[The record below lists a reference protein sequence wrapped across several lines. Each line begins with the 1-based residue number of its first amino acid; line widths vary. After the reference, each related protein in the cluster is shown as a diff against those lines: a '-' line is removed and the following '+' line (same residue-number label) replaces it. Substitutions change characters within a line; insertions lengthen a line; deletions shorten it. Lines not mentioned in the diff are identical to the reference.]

1 MSGPTGTAF
10 VSSGKDV
17 VVEVFVEVVVAAPEP
32 VVGGDVESI
41 DLVSGTPPVVET
53 ASPAE
58 HAATTRAAT
67 QHTQDRRLTSHMTTR
82 TASEFPPNIDIP
94 ERKRAL
100 EDVRDIGTSA
110 CGLGPS
116 LETKGRAPNVL
127 RG

>member
-1 MSGPTGTAF
+1 
-10 VSSGKDV
+10 VSV
-17 VVEVFVEVVVAAPEP
+17 
-32 VVGGDVESI
+32 
-41 DLVSGTPPVVET
+41 TPLVVET
-53 ASPAE
+53 APPGSVE
-58 HAATTRAAT
+58 HALARKAK
-67 QHTQDRRLTSHMTTR
+67 QHTNERRLISHMTTR

>member
-1 MSGPTGTAF
+1 VSGPTGTAF

-82 TASEFPPNIDIP
+82 TASEFPAHIDIP
-94 ERKRAL
+94 ERNRTY
-100 EDVRDIGTSA
+100 RPPHQIGTYRSGYG
-110 CGLGPS
+110 CGAES
-116 LETKGRAPNVL
+116 RERKI
-127 RG
+127 